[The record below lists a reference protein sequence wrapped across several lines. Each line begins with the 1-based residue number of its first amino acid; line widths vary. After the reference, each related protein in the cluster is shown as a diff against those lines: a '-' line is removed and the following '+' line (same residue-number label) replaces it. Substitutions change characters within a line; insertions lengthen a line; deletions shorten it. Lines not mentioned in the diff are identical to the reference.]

1 MEFIKRS
8 KAPTITIDDL
18 KKYPV
23 VIIGRGSFIPY
34 DCNKWDNTYDS
45 YQHVKT
51 DSEIKMIKNTVKFLC
66 GKPIPDYSTIISK
79 LLNDKPLF
87 VDYYTDLKQLKEDI
101 NFHMWIGWDTG
112 AWTEIILFNPKTK
125 NMVVKRFIHEK
136 QPVGNVMKTTWST
149 TKPHSM
155 ASNKMTHK
163 SNVQKKPIGGCRK
176 MTGDIK
182 SLGKNFGRLI

>member
-8 KAPTITIDDL
+8 EAPTITIDDL

-23 VIIGRGSFIPY
+23 VIIGHGSFIPY

-45 YQHVKT
+45 YQHVKI
-51 DSEIKMIKNTVKFLC
+51 DSEIKTIKNTITFLC
-66 GKPIPDYSTIISK
+66 GKSIPDYSTIISK

-87 VDYYTDLKQLKEDI
+87 VDYYTNLKPLKEDI
-101 NFHMWIGWDTG
+101 NHLMWIGWDKG
-112 AWTEIILFNPKTK
+112 VWTEIILFNPKTK

-136 QPVGNVMKTTWST
+136 QPEFNVMKTTWST
-149 TKPHSM
+149 TKPNRM

-163 SNVQKKPIGGCRK
+163 SNVQKKSIGGYRK
-176 MTGDIK
+176 ITGDIK
-182 SLGKNFGRLI
+182 SLGKNFNKLI